1 MCKGIDEK
9 SQEWVM
15 VEAGIVVDAVMRH
28 PDVSGITLLAAGSAA
43 KDAPHLRS
51 CLF

>member
-9 SQEWVM
+9 SHEWVI
-15 VEAGIVVDAVMRH
+15 VKAGIVVDAVMRYT
-28 PDVSGITLLAAGSAA
+28 DVSGMTLLAAGSAA

-51 CLF
+51 CVF